1 MVVINQCFLLKNP
14 EKVWKL
20 ITLDQRRYAFP
31 RVSQPKIYSLR
42 SSDQPADEAVLPTA
56 EEQEKL
62 RMTIIKLPNTIHN
75 DMDDDG
81 NDEQKQEI
89 INYFLEFL
97 KEK

>member
-1 MVVINQCFLLKNP
+1 
-14 EKVWKL
+14 
-20 ITLDQRRYAFP
+20 
-31 RVSQPKIYSLR
+31 
-42 SSDQPADEAVLPTA
+42 
-56 EEQEKL
+56 
-62 RMTIIKLPNTIHN
+62 MTIIKLPNTIHN